1 MSILTIIENQNYW
14 NIYNCIISWFLM
26 FGYCWVYTVVFIVY
40 FQFCMLLFLLEL
52 AWASACIQ
60 LVSVHLKYKSD
71 DIDERVVHPNI
82 HNNITIAVSSIEYRV
97 SSMSMSMRYCYEYS
111 VWYIS
116 ICICVC
122 IMYSYNCSCISHS
135 DWGRDSTTSVY
146 LYCTSCTTYCTSLR
160 RSLICTQPSAEACA
174 RITPSAWRGVDGR
187 LLYFVIGAHGGA
199 PLGLA
204 AVKHAQVAVV
214 CRRVQHRGHLREV
227 G

>member
-1 MSILTIIENQNYW
+1 MKYAYPTTSTSEFHH
-14 NIYNCIISWFLM
+14 IY
-26 FGYCWVYTVVFIVY
+26 
-40 FQFCMLLFLLEL
+40 
-52 AWASACIQ
+52 
-60 LVSVHLKYKSD
+60 
-71 DIDERVVHPNI
+71 PNI
-82 HNNITIAVSSIEYRV
+82 HNKNYISPSQYRVSSIEYRLWDMT
-97 SSMSMSMRYCYEYS
+97 MSIATSIAYM
-111 VWYIS
+111 VYIY
-116 ICICVC
+116 IVYMYICVC

-187 LLYFVIGAHGGA
+187 LLYFEIGAHGGA

-204 AVKHAQVAVV
+204 AVQHAQVAVV